1 MQKVFWA
8 LVAVDAGLFLFLL
21 IATLKQRAPADGGRE
36 MALFFGVLLPG
47 AAVALAVVFYVLSSS
62 TTWRLVALLNV
73 AAPLLFIAAVHA
85 RSAYIDYAVRQ
96 DSMRQSA
103 SPERK
108 P

>member
-1 MQKVFWA
+1 MQRLFWA
-8 LVAVDAGLFLFLL
+8 LVAVDAGLFLYLL
-21 IATLKQRAPADGGRE
+21 IATLKQRSPADGGRE

-47 AAVALAVVFYVLSSS
+47 VVVALGVVLYVLSSS
-62 TTWRLVALLNV
+62 MTWRTIALLTV
-73 AAPLLFIAAVHA
+73 AAPLVFIAAVRA

-96 DSMRQSA
+96 NSLRHSA

>member
-1 MQKVFWA
+1 MQKLFWA
-8 LVAVDAGLFLFLL
+8 LVAVDAGVFLYLL
-21 IATLKQRAPADGGRE
+21 IATLKQRSPADGGRE

-47 AAVALAVVFYVLSSS
+47 AVVGLGILLYVFSNS
-62 TTWRLVALLNV
+62 TTWRAVALLIV
-73 AAPLLFIAAVHA
+73 AAPLLLVAMVRA

-96 DSMRQSA
+96 DPLRRRA